1 MSKRTIAIIQT
12 LSVLLLMSF
21 GTILTKIVLA
31 SIPPLTFAWTSI
43 AVGMI
48 VMAIYTFVIRKE
60 RIPKTLSNQVWWYI
74 IAIGLCNFAI
84 SRMTRPIAIDRLPV
98 VTNTYVGNFIGII
111 TMIMS
116 IFILKE
122 IPSIVQ
128 VGGAFIAILGLT
140 IYFDDPL
147 QSTEMVGILI
157 IIIGITAVAF
167 TNNIARKLAI
177 VTKDQLSNNI
187 VSTMALVIGG
197 SIAVVIGLLFDFPP
211 PVPDLKSWG
220 IIIYAGV
227 VNISIGLTVWNH
239 ILRILR
245 SYEASIMGATTIIW
259 TSLLAILILNE
270 RLETNQWIGMGL
282 LLFGLILVQV
292 RRGNFSELVSKRK
305 IMIDKPSSQ
314 SISDAYKDISHD

>member
-1 MSKRTIAIIQT
+1 MNKRTIAIIQT

-21 GTILTKIVLA
+21 GVILMKIVLA
-31 SIPPLTFAWTSI
+31 TIPPLTFAWTSI
-43 AVGMI
+43 AVGLF
-48 VMAIYTFVIRKE
+48 VMVLYTFVIRKE
-60 RIPKTLSNQVWWYI
+60 RIPKGLGNQVWWYI
-74 IAIGLCNFAI
+74 IAIGLCNFTI
-84 SRMTRPIAIDRLPV
+84 SRMTRPIAIERLPV
-98 VTNTYVGNFIGII
+98 ITNSYVGNFIGII
-111 TMIMS
+111 TMVMS

-128 VGGAFIAILGLT
+128 VVGAFIAILGLT
-140 IYFDDPL
+140 IYFDAPL
-147 QSTEMVGILI
+147 QSSELVGILI

-197 SIAVVIGLLFDFPP
+197 SIAVAIGLIFDFPP
-211 PVPDLKSWG
+211 PVPDLMSWG

-239 ILRILR
+239 ILRVLR

-259 TSLLAILILNE
+259 TSLLAIIILNE

-292 RRGNFSELVSKRK
+292 RKGKFNDLLPKRK
-305 IMIDKPSSQ
+305 IMIEKPSSQ
-314 SISDAYKDISHD
+314 SVSEAYKDISHD